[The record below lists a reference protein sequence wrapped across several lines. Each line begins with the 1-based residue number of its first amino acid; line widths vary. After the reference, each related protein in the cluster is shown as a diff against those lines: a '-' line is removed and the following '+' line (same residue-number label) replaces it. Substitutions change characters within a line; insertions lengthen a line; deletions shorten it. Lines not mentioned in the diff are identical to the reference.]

1 MTGCATVH
9 CALQFNDRRAG
20 LGTRLLLAAPLY
32 SATFLA
38 HAFTLAVWLRETLQV
53 GTTPVTAVSSD
64 TSSLVLFT
72 RRSYSKVLGFVLQ
85 PAGPDPASLSLLALA
100 GLAVLL
106 LTNLLLFR
114 LCGQDWPRSVIF
126 SAASLLLPA
135 GHCNDPQYYQLP
147 GQDIVPVLGAVATET
162 HQDKVS

>member
-1 MTGCATVH
+1 M
-9 CALQFNDRRAG
+9 
-20 LGTRLLLAAPLY
+20 
-32 SATFLA
+32 
-38 HAFTLAVWLRETLQV
+38 
-53 GTTPVTAVSSD
+53 
-64 TSSLVLFT
+64 
-72 RRSYSKVLGFVLQ
+72 LQ
-85 PAGPDPASLSLLALA
+85 PAGPGPASLSLLALA

-147 GQDIVPVLGAVATET
+147 GQDILPVPGAAAIAT
-162 HQDKVS
+162 HQDKVSIRYGAEWV